1 MFSNPRSYWK
11 ILLYV
16 ILTLVCFLLQSVPV
30 FGVRF
35 LGCAPSLL
43 LLLTL
48 GVAFFEAPAQAA
60 VFGLIAGLLS
70 QLMTA
75 TVVGFDAV
83 FFMFAAF
90 LISISLEFFLQRK
103 FFVYFLVAL
112 LFLAVYL
119 LLQYAFARLLADS
132 LRFSVALVRRILPS
146 FFFTGLFALPIYW
159 ILYRFDLKFNEKEDL
174 A

>member
-16 ILTLVCFLLQSVPV
+16 ISTLVCFLLQSVPA

-43 LLLTL
+43 LLLSL
-48 GVAFFEAPAQAA
+48 GVAFFEAPGPAA
-60 VFGLIAGLLS
+60 AFGLIAGLLS

-75 TVVGFDAV
+75 TVVGLDAV

-90 LISISLEFFLQRK
+90 LVSMALELFLQRK
-103 FFVYFLVAL
+103 FFVYLLVAL
-112 LFLAVYL
+112 GALAVYL
-119 LLQYAFARLLADS
+119 LLQYAFAGLVAHGLS
-132 LRFSVALVRRILPS
+132 FSVALVKRILPT
-146 FFFTGLFALPIYW
+146 FFFSGIFTFPIYW
-159 ILYRFDLKFNEKEDL
+159 VLFRFDRKFNEKEEL
-174 A
+174 V

>member
-16 ILTLVCFLLQSVPV
+16 ILTLVCFLLQSVPA

-48 GVAFFEAPAQAA
+48 GISFFEPPFPAA

-75 TVVGFDAV
+75 TVVGFDAI
-83 FFMFAAF
+83 FFMFTAF
-90 LISISLEFFLQRK
+90 FLSIALEVFLQRK
-103 FFVYFLVAL
+103 FFVYFLVGLIL
-112 LFLAVYL
+112 LAGYL
-119 LLQYAFARLLADS
+119 LLRYAFACLVAPSLA
-132 LRFSVALVRRILPS
+132 FSVALVKRILPT
-146 FFFTGLFALPIYW
+146 FFFTGLFALPIYGV
-159 ILYRFDLKFNEKEDL
+159 LYRFDRKFNEKEDL
-174 A
+174 V